1 MSSDG
6 ARGALEKLLAT
17 VAYGEWCEGEGEQ
30 RNGTTVAWAYMYKR
44 AGGRHGRSAGRRAQQ
59 GHRLLV
65 GGDHLVSLFG
75 LVSHSLPCTL
85 AAFDRAIS
93 SIPRL

>member
-44 AGGRHGRSAGRRAQQ
+44 AGGRHGRTEGAARTPAA
-59 GHRLLV
+59 
-65 GGDHLVSLFG
+65 GGDHL
-75 LVSHSLPCTL
+75 TL
-85 AAFDRAIS
+85 
-93 SIPRL
+93 